1 MSNKQFND
9 FKESWLPNFKK
20 QYFKAKLLG
29 ESKSILEIKENILK
43 NKNLKIIQKEK
54 MLKLIRIKE

>member
-20 QYFKAKLLG
+20 QYFKAKLL
-29 ESKSILEIKENILK
+29 
-43 NKNLKIIQKEK
+43 
-54 MLKLIRIKE
+54 